1 MLDTFVKNRG
11 ETKTIF
17 HNNNH
22 NDISN
27 INWDAEY
34 DGNKANVS
42 LDFNTN
48 GKKGHFDIELN
59 NNDLAEILNI
69 PTINSPID
77 KRLLYDFKRQQNR
90 KNIREYVIEI
100 DDVNP
105 MMSRPNP
112 MTSRPN
118 PMMLEPEIL
127 KVKPQ
132 LLMPELDLSR
142 EEIIEIP
149 KMPTMKKISSLNNNN
164 SNPFYTHF
172 SSPLPNEELLV
183 PLSVK
188 KSKRKSQRSKKHHNT
203 YKVYRR
209 IKSANPIS
217 KSKSSRR
224 TKRYSRKTF

>member
-11 ETKTIF
+11 ETKTIL

-22 NDISN
+22 NDISK

-34 DGNKANVS
+34 DGDKANVS
-42 LDFNTN
+42 LDFDTN
-48 GKKGHFDIELN
+48 GKKGHYDIELN

-77 KRLLYDFKRQQNR
+77 KRLLYDFKRQQDR
-90 KNIREYVIEI
+90 KNMRQYMVEI
-100 DDVNP
+100 DEINP
-105 MMSRPNP
+105 MLQK
-112 MTSRPN
+112 
-118 PMMLEPEIL
+118 PMMLEPKIL
-127 KVKPQ
+127 KVRPQ
-132 LLMPELDLSR
+132 LVMPELDLSR
-142 EEIIEIP
+142 EEMIQMSKI
-149 KMPTMKKISSLNNNN
+149 PTMKKITTPINNNNNN

-172 SSPLPNEELLV
+172 SSPLPNEELV
-183 PLSVK
+183 IPLSIK
-188 KSKRKSQRSKKHHNT
+188 NSKRKSHKSQSSQRNKKHHT

-209 IKSANPIS
+209 IKSATPNS

>member
-11 ETKTIF
+11 QTKTIL

-22 NDISN
+22 NDISK

-34 DGNKANVS
+34 DGDKANVS
-42 LDFNTN
+42 LDFDTN
-48 GKKGHFDIELN
+48 GKKGHYDIELN

-77 KRLLYDFKRQQNR
+77 KRLLYDFKRQQDR
-90 KNIREYVIEI
+90 KNMRQYMVEI
-100 DDVNP
+100 DEINP
-105 MMSRPNP
+105 MLPK
-112 MTSRPN
+112 

-127 KVKPQ
+127 RMRPQ
-132 LLMPELDLSR
+132 LVMPELER
-142 EEIIEIP
+142 EEMIQ
-149 KMPTMKKISSLNNNN
+149 MPTMKKITTPINNNI

-172 SSPLPNEELLV
+172 SSPLPNEELV
-183 PLSVK
+183 IPLSIK
-188 KSKRKSQRSKKHHNT
+188 KSKRKSHKNQSSKKYHT

-209 IKSANPIS
+209 IKTASPKS

-224 TKRYSRKTF
+224 SKRYSRKTF